1 MKVNKIK
8 GTLDY
13 FGYQLNAYRYIES
26 VARRVCA
33 NHGINELM
41 LPTFEATELFAR
53 GVGEG
58 SDIVSKEMYTFQ
70 LLDIMFYKSLLK
82 FMFPYARFR
91 VYSL

>member
-13 FGYQLNAYRYIES
+13 FGDQLNAYRYIES

-41 LPTFEATELFAR
+41 LHCFKR
-53 GVGEG
+53 N
-58 SDIVSKEMYTFQ
+58 
-70 LLDIMFYKSLLK
+70 
-82 FMFPYARFR
+82 
-91 VYSL
+91 VYF